1 MAAGTAFF
9 SELLNE
15 KPALLRQII
24 AFNLAV
30 REDDAGGLD
39 PIWAAAAA
47 QDKGL
52 RRALAALRGGEQGEA
67 GFWDFV
73 DEASRLALFDA
84 ASLERL
90 GKFAAAGVFGG
101 EIALAIERPRREAL
115 KRALGAD
122 ACAYAVARGRW
133 QAGSLAAPLLLMT
146 PEGALEERTLAL
158 ARLLLEAAAL
168 RWPEALRALAA
179 GKLQALSLPALALPP
194 EAAAG
199 DMPLRIWRYLK
210 KIILREMDPSWAMFF
225 D

>member
-15 KPALLRQII
+15 KPAFLRQIM
-24 AFNLAV
+24 AFNLAA
-30 REDDAGGLD
+30 RADDSYGLE

-47 QDKGL
+47 KDKGL
-52 RRALAALRGGEQGEA
+52 HRALAAQRAGEQGEA

-90 GKFAAAGVFGG
+90 GKLAAAGVFGA
-101 EIALAIERPRREAL
+101 EIALAIDRPRREAL
-115 KRALGAD
+115 KRALGD
-122 ACAYAVARGRW
+122 EICAYAVARGRW
-133 QAGSLAAPLLLMT
+133 QAGSLAAPLLSMT
-146 PEGALEERTLAL
+146 PDGPLEARTLAL
-158 ARLLLEAAAL
+158 ARILLEGAAL
-168 RWPEALRALAA
+168 RWPDELRALAA
-179 GKLQALSLPALALPP
+179 GKLQALPLPALALPP
-194 EAAAG
+194 AAAEG

-210 KIILREMDPSWAMFF
+210 KIILREMDPSWATFF